1 MGPEHMELEVT
12 DGTLKGKNPFEEEM
26 KDVIFL
32 HADPHRR
39 DPSEHYEE
47 PTKTKIKELF
57 RL

>member
-1 MGPEHMELEVT
+1 
-12 DGTLKGKNPFEEEM
+12 M
-26 KDVIFL
+26 KDVVFL

-39 DPSEHYEE
+39 DPSKYYEE